1 MRRPLAAAGVS
12 LLLLAAVVTYI
23 LDVGPLAPASA
34 ARSVV
39 FIAISRTSDET
50 DAREIEAIDLDAGTR
65 QLFVARAR
73 VTALA
78 LSSDRRSLYVALT
91 GGEVAF
97 LDATTGSEFRA
108 MDLGEPDVVSL
119 VPTPDGHTLFAV
131 TATDLQSSVVPIDL
145 LTKQTG
151 APLTFDLTAGPA
163 AIRGDA
169 LVVPLG
175 DNRRLELAFIDVHT
189 GALSSR
195 VALPLGGSLVPPT
208 AFRIDARRTGILA
221 FDDGGSGSDPIVR
234 MYLVTDPSH
243 WEEVFG
249 LPASPP
255 FLAPPFPQAP
265 QLQPVAIG
273 LQAAAA
279 ADGTV
284 HVCTTVGTIAR
295 RYVVSTDLRS
305 TSAGTDCGPMAGGDQ
320 ILMAKRDPPQLLVL
334 DAASGKT
341 IRTVPLAGVPAG
353 LAH

>member
-1 MRRPLAAAGVS
+1 VRRPLAAAGVA
-12 LLLLAAVVTYI
+12 LLLLAAAVSYI
-23 LDVGPLAPASA
+23 LGVGPLAAASA

-65 QLFVARAR
+65 QLFGAGAR

-78 LSSDRRSLYVALT
+78 LSSDRRSLYVALA
-91 GGEVAF
+91 GGQIAF
-97 LDATTGSEFRA
+97 LDATTGSQFRA
-108 MDLGEPDVVSL
+108 VDLGEPDVVSL

-131 TATDLQSSVVPIDL
+131 TATDLRSSVVPIDL
-145 LTKQTG
+145 LTTQTRT
-151 APLTFDLTAGPA
+151 AVTFDMTAGPA
-163 AIRGDA
+163 AIWGDA

-175 DNRRLELAFIDVHT
+175 DNRRLELAFVDVHT

-195 VALPLGGSLVPPT
+195 VALPLGGSLVPPA

-221 FDDGGSGSDPIVR
+221 FDDGSGSDPIVR

-295 RYVVSTDLRS
+295 RYVVSTDLKS